1 MMKKKKQTKPE
12 NLSSLYNTLKKKGT
26 PTNEKMI
33 YLSDGMY
40 INSKGDIIDL
50 GR

>member
-1 MMKKKKQTKPE
+1 MKNKKQSKTE
-12 NLSSLYNTLKKKGT
+12 NLSSLYSTLKKKGT
-26 PTNEKMI
+26 PTNEKLI

-40 INSKGDIIDL
+40 INSKGDVIDL